1 VNRAAIAWPCRHGA
15 AAATDAAAGRSL
27 EQDFNVYVITDACG
41 DVSEEAHQRAIER
54 MLQVGA
60 RPMTV
65 LQYLLELRRDWA
77 RTGTAGTTTSIV
89 LPYGARTALAWYMQR
104 R

>member
-1 VNRAAIAWPCRHGA
+1 MFMLS
-15 AAATDAAAGRSL
+15 ATPAGMSPRKPI
-27 EQDFNVYVITDACG
+27 NV
-41 DVSEEAHQRAIER
+41 AIER

-77 RTGTAGTTTSIV
+77 RTGTAGKTTSIV
-89 LPYGARTALAWYMQR
+89 LPYGARTALAWYMR
-104 R
+104 RR